1 MATYY
6 ASASS
11 DWTLYIGPV
20 TDAAAVGKL
29 IERAEDDIDAVLGAY
44 TIEANGRKLG
54 SPKSTN
60 EKQLSTAQKAALAKA
75 TCLQGDYRA
84 RLFPGGEDGHGWGER
99 GWERSRR
106 CPARTS
112 RGRTPGAGAGAGAG
126 RVRLGCLRGRCR
138 SSVMPVFCVVGRW
151 LPSGCS

>member
-6 ASASS
+6 ANTTTDWPLYVGSVS
-11 DWTLYIGPV
+11 DAT
-20 TDAAAVGKL
+20 AVGKL

-54 SPKSTN
+54 SPKTLN

-84 RLFPGGEDGHGWGER
+84 RLFPGGEDGMDG
-99 GWERSRR
+99 
-106 CPARTS
+106 AN
-112 RGRTPGAGAGAGAG
+112 GAGAF
-126 RVRLGCLRGRCR
+126 
-138 SSVMPVFCVVGRW
+138 SSVSGPDFSWTYAGSGGGGSRPPRVSPRA
-151 LPSGCS
+151 LPILRDARLLRRGALVP

>member
-84 RLFPGGEDGHGWGER
+84 RLFPGGEDGMDG
-99 GWERSRR
+99 
-106 CPARTS
+106 AN
-112 RGRTPGAGAGAGAG
+112 GAGAF
-126 RVRLGCLRGRCR
+126 
-138 SSVMPVFCVVGRW
+138 SSVSGPDFSWTYAGSGSGSGSGSRPPRVSPRA
-151 LPSGCS
+151 LPILRDARLLRRGALVA